1 MTLEFYSWF
10 PVINFFFLAIKL
22 TQCHKLHATRSTLPY
37 HAGIDMDI
45 IRLIYEIQ
53 ATMADRL

>member
-10 PVINFFFLAIKL
+10 PVNFFFFFGYKTHTVSQTACSAQL
-22 TQCHKLHATRSTLPY
+22 RY
-37 HAGIDMDI
+37 HAGIDTDI